1 MTLEEKEAAIV
12 NHYGVMAQL
21 DYFPTEIYEL
31 EEAIIQYEKT
41 IIFKRSKK
49 HITEELADCEMM
61 LDQFKIKFYYGENDI
76 MPKLAIPKKGIL
88 KATKY
93 LAKDLGKFIQAVTK
107 HNTNGYLYDIMSY
120 FVKKEI
126 AHIEAKLGEI
136 RDYYNIKQKDIDAIK
151 EQKADRQLERIA
163 NEHN

>member
-1 MTLEEKEAAIV
+1 MALEEKEKQII

-31 EEAIIQYEKT
+31 IEAIIQYEKT

-61 LDQFKIKFYYGENDI
+61 LDQFKIKFYYSEYDR
-76 MPKLAIPKKGIL
+76 MLKFPIPKKGIL
-88 KATKY
+88 RATKY
-93 LAKDLGKFIQAVTK
+93 LAKNLGKFIQAVTK
-107 HNTNGYLYDIMSY
+107 HNTNCYSYETMSY

-126 AHIEAKLGEI
+126 AYIEAKLYEI
-136 RDYYNIKQKDIDAIK
+136 RDYYGIKRANINAIK
-151 EQKADRQLERIA
+151 EFKADRQLERIA